1 MGQDF
6 AKRAFDIAASL
17 TGLIVLSPLML
28 AIAVAIVAGS
38 GFPVLFSQD
47 RVGLGGRTFRI
58 RKFRTMRMV
67 AGPAITAS
75 GDRRITRVGAFLRRT
90 KLDELPQLWNI
101 LVGEMSFVGP
111 RPEVPDM
118 FARYP
123 ETARERIVSVRPG
136 ITDLATLEYRHEEAL
151 LAGAVDPEKTYLD
164 EIVPKKIALYLEYL
178 DRRSFGLDMAILGR
192 TLKELFR

>member
-58 RKFRTMRMV
+58 RKFRTMRAV